1 MQMQQQRTTIVSR
14 LGACALVVA
23 GLLGPAPVLQAWAQG
38 GTAGVTRGEH
48 NVYAAGG
55 QVRPAAPVEGD
66 YVAAGGRVILD
77 QPVRGDA
84 ALAGGS
90 VDVRAPVG
98 DDLRAVGGDINIE
111 STVGGE
117 LFVTGGNLTLARA
130 ARVTRSATLYGGSIT
145 LDGRIDGPLQ
155 ASAGK
160 ITVNGQVGGDATL
173 AAEQIELGPEARIAG
188 ALRYTSASELKQAPG
203 ATVVGTITHEQ
214 RAAGQAPAPAQQRW
228 HGGSRSVG
236 GSVLGYLALLA
247 CAAVF
252 MLVAPG
258 FSADAADTMK
268 ASPGMA
274 LALGFGALV
283 AVPVLAVLLFV
294 TVLGI
299 PLGLTV
305 LALYPVLLLVGY
317 LVGVLCIA
325 RLAQVALRKD
335 APPTFGWRIGF
346 FALAL
351 LMVTVAGRVP
361 VVGWLLL
368 CAVTVMGTGACLLDL
383 YRRRQ
388 GGAPPAPAQAP
399 QGTPATAG

>member
-1 MQMQQQRTTIVSR
+1 MHKQALRTIVSR
-14 LGACALVVA
+14 LGACALVAA

-38 GTAGVTRGEH
+38 ATASVTRGEH

-66 YVAAGGRVILD
+66 YAAAGGRVILD

-111 STVGGE
+111 SSVGGE
-117 LFVTGGNLTLARA
+117 LFVTGGNLTLAKG
-130 ARVTRSATLYGGSIT
+130 ARVTRSATLYGGSVT
-145 LDGRIDGPLQ
+145 VDGRIDGRLE
-155 ASAGK
+155 ANAGK
-160 ITVNGQVGGDATL
+160 IVINGEVGGDATL
-173 AAEQIELGPEARIAG
+173 AAEQIELGPTARIAG
-188 ALRYTSASELKQAPG
+188 ALRYASASELKQAPG
-203 ATVVGTITHEQ
+203 ATVGGAITHEQ
-214 RAAGQAPAPAQQRW
+214 REAGPKPAPAQRW
-228 HGGSRSVG
+228 QGGSRSFG
-236 GSVLGYLALLA
+236 GSVLGFFALLA
-247 CAAVF
+247 SAAVF

-258 FSADAADTMK
+258 FSAHAADTMK
-268 ASPGMA
+268 SSPGLSA
-274 LALGFGALV
+274 AVGFGALV
-283 AVPVLAVLLFV
+283 AVPVLAVLLFI

-361 VVGWLLL
+361 VIGWLLL
-368 CAVTVMGTGACLLDL
+368 CAITVLGIGACLLDL

-388 GGAPPAPAQAP
+388 GGVPPAPAQAL
-399 QGTPATAG
+399 QGTPATAA